1 MEVFRDIEDIEDFRR
16 PELKTVVTMG
26 NFDGIHLGHQALVGN
41 AVAEAKQW
49 HSKSIVFTFEPHP
62 MKLLAPERAPQ
73 MILNH
78 QDKMEMLQALGVDA
92 IIVQTF
98 DRRFA
103 SIEAEDFVRRYLLE
117 RLNLSKIWLGRDLRF
132 GRARQGDAEDLIRWG
147 SQLGFSVGIVE
158 PILVQGKRIS
168 SSRIRQLIEQGCVNE
183 VQPMLGRYHFISG
196 TIVSGHRRGR
206 NMGFPT
212 ANLDATTELLPQDGI
227 YASILELQN
236 RRWLSVSSVGHNP
249 TFGEGSRTIEAYIL
263 DFAQDIYGESVTL
276 SFVHRIREERRFA
289 QIADLVTQMHE
300 DVHAARAIFD
310 QLNLGYKN

>member
-1 MEVFRDIEDIEDFRR
+1 MEVFRDIEDFHR

-49 HSKSIVFTFEPHP
+49 RTKSVVFTFEPHP
-62 MKLLAPERAPQ
+62 LKLLAPERAPR
-73 MILNH
+73 MIVNH
-78 QDKMEMLQALGVDA
+78 QDKIDMLQALGVAA

-117 RLNLSKIWLGRDLRF
+117 CLNLSKIWLGRDLRF

-147 SQLGFSVGIVE
+147 SELGFGVGIVE

-168 SSRIRQLIEQGCVNE
+168 SSRIRQLIEQGRVDE
-183 VQPMLGRYHFISG
+183 VRPMLGRYHFISG
-196 TIVSGHRRGR
+196 MVVSGHRRGR

-212 ANLDATTELLPQDGI
+212 ANLAATTELLPQDGI
-227 YASILELQN
+227 YATILELQN
-236 RRWLSVSSVGHNP
+236 HHWLSVSSVGHNP
-249 TFGEGSRTIEAYIL
+249 TFEKGSRTVEAHIL
-263 DFAQDIYGESVTL
+263 DFTQDIYGEPVKL
-276 SFVHRIREERRFA
+276 SFVQRIREERKFA
-289 QIADLVTQMHE
+289 QIEDLVTQMHE
-300 DVHAARAIFD
+300 DVQAARAIFD
-310 QLNLGYKN
+310 QSNLGSNH